1 MIQIKEAL
9 KKQFNPTKETPAQ
22 ALNVTP
28 AIIAS
33 TIPTELAN
41 FDAMPDSA
49 FIRLS
54 IVKALYG
61 ISSSTVWRNC
71 KAKKF
76 PLPRKLSDRVTAW
89 SVAEIRADLLAK
101 AGA

>member
-1 MIQIKEAL
+1 MTQTKETL
-9 KKQFNPTKETPAQ
+9 KKQFNPAKETPTQ

-33 TIPTELAN
+33 SIPKVLAN

-49 FIRLS
+49 FIRLP
-54 IVKALYG
+54 IVLALYG
-61 ISSSTVWRNC
+61 ISSSTVRRAC
-71 KAKKF
+71 KAQRF
-76 PLPRKLSDRVTAW
+76 PLPRKLSERVAAW

-101 AGA
+101 ASA

>member
-1 MIQIKEAL
+1 MMQIKEAP
-9 KKQFNPTKETPAQ
+9 KKQFNPANQTPTQ
-22 ALNVTP
+22 ALDVTP

-33 TIPTELAN
+33 TIPKELAN
-41 FDAMPDSA
+41 FDAMPNSG
-49 FIRLS
+49 FIRLP

-71 KAKKF
+71 KANKF

-89 SVAEIRADLLAK
+89 SVAEIRADLLSK